1 MPRVTPISDKSQV
14 PAEAQHVA
22 EDVLSVFGRIRG
34 PFSVLLYS
42 PALAEKMLGI
52 VKFNRDGSCIVDGRL
67 RSHAILAAVRERES
81 AYVWSAQVGAAQRA
95 GVDQKT
101 IDLLRD
107 KGDVSGL
114 PDDERDIVNLTRQL
128 MRANRADYPAFNRL
142 LGKYGERWMVE
153 LITVAHYFTVLS
165 GVTNA
170 FEVAVPPDGD
180 QLPS

>member
-1 MPRVTPISDKSQV
+1 MPRVTPISDKNQV

-22 EDVLSVFGRIRG
+22 EDVIGVFGRIRG
-34 PFSVLLYS
+34 PFSVLLHS
-42 PALAEKMLGI
+42 PQLAEKMLGI
-52 VKFNRDGSCIVDGRL
+52 VKFNRDGCIVEGRL

-81 AYVWSAQVGAAQRA
+81 AYVWSAQAGAAQRA
-95 GVDQKT
+95 GVEQRT
-101 IDLLRD
+101 IDLLRA
-107 KGDVSGL
+107 KADVSGL

-128 MRANRADYPAFNRL
+128 MRTNRVDYPVFNRL
-142 LGKYGERWMVE
+142 LGKYGAQWMVE
-153 LITVAHYFTVLS
+153 LITIANYFTVLS

>member
-1 MPRVTPISDKSQV
+1 MPRVTPISDKNQV
-14 PAEAQHVA
+14 PEESRHIA
-22 EDVLSVFGRIRG
+22 EDVISVFGRIRG
-34 PFSVLLYS
+34 PFSVLLHS
-42 PALAEKMLGI
+42 PLLAEKMLGI
-52 VKFNRDGSCIVDGRL
+52 VKFNRDGCIVDGRL

-95 GVDQKT
+95 GVEDST
-101 IDLLRD
+101 IDLLRA
-107 KGDVSGL
+107 KGDASVL

-128 MRANRADYPAFNRL
+128 MRTNRVDYPIFNRL
-142 LGKYGERWMVE
+142 LGKFGTQWMVE
-153 LITVAHYFTVLS
+153 LIAIAHYFTVLS

>member
-14 PAEAQHVA
+14 PAETQQIA
-22 EDVLSVFGRIRG
+22 EDVIGVFGRIRG
-34 PFSVLLYS
+34 PFSVLLHS

-52 VKFNRDGSCIVDGRL
+52 VKFNRDGCIVDGRL
-67 RSHAILAAVRERES
+67 RSHAILAAVREKES

-95 GVDQKT
+95 GVDAKT
-101 IDLLRD
+101 IDILRE

-128 MRANRADYPAFNRL
+128 MRTNRAEYPVFNRL
-142 LGKYGERWMVE
+142 LGKYGAQWMVE
-153 LITVAHYFTVLS
+153 LITIANYFTVLS